1 MIAVKTGPA
10 WHNSRPLR
18 EQLAASVW
26 LFESDGKNSDGEMLP
41 RAEDLERAH
50 VWLELMFLEQS

>member
-1 MIAVKTGPA
+1 
-10 WHNSRPLR
+10 LR

-26 LFESDGKNSDGEMLP
+26 LFDADGKNSEGETLP
-41 RAEDLERAH
+41 RADEIERAH